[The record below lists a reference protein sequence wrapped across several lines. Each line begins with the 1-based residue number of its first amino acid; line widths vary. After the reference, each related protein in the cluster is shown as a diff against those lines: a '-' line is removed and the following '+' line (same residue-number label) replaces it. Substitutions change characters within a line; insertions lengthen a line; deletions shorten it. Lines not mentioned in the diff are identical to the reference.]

1 MRLVSLEVKGF
12 KSFADKQV
20 VNFEGNVLG
29 IVGPNGCGKSNIVDA
44 IRWVLGEQKS
54 KELRSDKMEN
64 IIFNGTKNRKQ
75 SNLAEVS
82 LTFENNKGILP
93 TEYNMVTIK
102 RILYRDGESEYRLND
117 VKCRLKDI
125 ATLLSDTGIGSDSY
139 AIIALGMV
147 DDLLNDKENARRKLF
162 EQAAG
167 ISKFKLRK
175 RETLQKLESAQ
186 QDLARVEDLV
196 YEIEQNLKVL
206 EKQAKRAKRF
216 FEMKEEYKE
225 LSVDLTVI
233 RLSGLK
239 KDYKHLEKLIGE
251 AEATMLE
258 LDALQNKLEA
268 ALQHEKSQNIEV
280 EILLTEKQKEL
291 NAVVGRI
298 RGLENDKKMLAQKQL
313 FVQENGNELGQRIS
327 LAENKVK
334 ELKNDEYKLEDS
346 VKLEETIL
354 KNLNRDLED
363 LKDIV
368 DEIRDEHKMLQ
379 SDLDAN
385 TKKSQAQQDELF
397 EVEKQIA
404 FLNSRAEMLR
414 NDVNSTEANL
424 AKRNDEYENLL
435 EQKKNADERQSKQEI
450 LLQELENEE
459 LKRSKAL
466 EAAEHLQVQY
476 RDENVKNNRQ
486 LDQKRNEFKL
496 LKSMVDN
503 LEGFPESIKYLSK
516 DSNWKVKAPLLSD
529 LIYVKESYRSAVE
542 NFLEPFL
549 NYYVVET
556 LAQAIEAIEMLDS
569 NNKGKAN
576 FFIMN
581 ELESKELHSPF
592 VEQATPALS
601 VIEIS
606 DNYRMLINHLLHNVF
621 ISELGNAET
630 LKHLLSKTNPDLV
643 LLSKTGSFIKRPN
656 ALFGGSVGLFEG
668 KRIGRKK
675 NLEVLEVEIK
685 QLEEHALQVQRHLD
699 KVNQEINQLK
709 QSNKSPEIRQAKDLL
724 DRILRDS
731 FGLKNQLDNH
741 VTFQAEAQI
750 KIDSANAE
758 VETIYGQLD
767 KLDLEA
773 QNIQT
778 LLTSTKNDISQKD
791 YSFKHIAERLTLSNS
806 HYNQKNIEFIRQQN
820 KISGIT
826 RELGYVKQQA
836 EQTLSQLTN
845 DTNQLQK
852 SDSELKN
859 SVVELRNL
867 SEDLVKD
874 YENRKIAEKNLQ
886 TSEQNFQEARKHI
899 VKIEEELR
907 QANRKKQDHIQYSS
921 TQQQKFSEIK
931 LEINTINERIQVEF
945 NLSVNDLINREPN
958 PELDKKELT
967 ERVETM
973 RQRIYSYGE
982 INPMALEAYEE
993 MKERY
998 DFIQQQREDLTNA
1011 RNSLQETIAE
1021 IESKATELFTNA
1033 FEQVRANFQIV
1044 FRSLF
1049 TEDDS
1054 CDLIL
1059 SDPENPLD
1067 SHINIIAKPKGKRPL
1082 TINQLSGGEKT
1093 LTATALLFS
1102 LYLLKPAPFCIFDE
1116 VDAPL
1121 DDANIAKF
1129 NNIIKKFSN
1138 NSQFIIVTHNKSTM
1152 ASVELIYGVTMDQP
1166 GISKVV
1172 PVDFRSLA

>member
-280 EILLTEKQKEL
+280 EILLSEKQKEL
-291 NAVVGRI
+291 SAVVGRI

-334 ELKNDEYKLEDS
+334 ELQNDEYKLEDS
-346 VKLEETIL
+346 VKLEEAIL
-354 KNLNRDLED
+354 KSLNRDLED
-363 LKDIV
+363 LKDIL

-424 AKRNDEYENLL
+424 AKRNEEYENLL

-476 RDENVKNNRQ
+476 REENVKNNRQ

-516 DSNWKVKAPLLSD
+516 ESNWKVKAPLLSD

-556 LAQAIEAIEMLDS
+556 LSEAVEAIEMLDS

-592 VEQATPALS
+592 VEQATPAIS

-606 DNYRMLINHLLHNVF
+606 DNYRTLINHLLHNVF

-630 LKHLLSKTNPDLV
+630 LKHLLTKTNPELV

-675 NLEVLEVEIK
+675 NLEVLEAEIK

-709 QSNKSPEIRQAKDLL
+709 QNNKSPEIRQAKDLL

-741 VTFQAEAQI
+741 LTFQTEAQI
-750 KIDSANAE
+750 KIDTANTE
-758 VETIYGQLD
+758 VETIYEQLD
-767 KLDLEA
+767 KLDIEA
-773 QNIQT
+773 QNFQK
-778 LLTSTKNDISQKD
+778 LLSATKNDIAQKD

-806 HYNQKNIEFIRQQN
+806 NYNQKNIEFIRQQN

-836 EQTLSQLTN
+836 EQTLAQLTN

-859 SVVELRNL
+859 SVIELRNIN
-867 SEDLVKD
+867 EDLVKD

-907 QANRKKQDHIQYSS
+907 QANRKKQDHIQHSS

-1033 FEQVRANFQIV
+1033 FDQVRANFQIV

-1059 SDPENPLD
+1059 SDPDNPLD